1 MDEPVARTDIVILCG
16 GLGKRLHPVAEQWPK
31 SMATINQQP
40 FLDLLLNYLSQQG
53 FQRFVLCTGHKK
65 EFIKKYYQR
74 KKNRLQ
80 IEFSEEEEPL
90 GTGGAIKKARP
101 LIHSD
106 PFLVLNGDSF
116 CRFDA
121 LKFLEF
127 HKRKGAIV
135 SMVVTKIKESDDYG
149 TIRLDSSSEIVS
161 FSEKTKVQGTG
172 FVNAGI
178 YLFQQEV
185 FSLMPDIGIFSLEQ
199 DFFPEIVGHS
209 FYGYITDGPLIDI
222 GTPERY
228 QKAKESLRDGIKGI
242 LEDYDEVL

>member
-1 MDEPVARTDIVILCG
+1 M
-16 GLGKRLHPVAEQWPK
+16 
-31 SMATINQQP
+31 
-40 FLDLLLNYLSQQG
+40 
-53 FQRFVLCTGHKK
+53 
-65 EFIKKYYQR
+65 
-74 KKNRLQ
+74 
-80 IEFSEEEEPL
+80 
-90 GTGGAIKKARP
+90 
-101 LIHSD
+101 
-106 PFLVLNGDSF
+106 
-116 CRFDA
+116 
-121 LKFLEF
+121 
-127 HKRKGAIV
+127 
-135 SMVVTKIKESDDYG
+135 
-149 TIRLDSSSEIVS
+149 
-161 FSEKTKVQGTG
+161 QGTG